1 MVLATALTLAS
12 VGSQL
17 LGAGM
22 SFGAARKQKKLQSD
36 AEAEAEA
43 AMNAARKSL
52 EINYMDSLAIQKE
65 PYELERDA
73 ALVAGAQ
80 ATEALR
86 ESDRGMGRVG
96 AIYGQQQQAQ
106 RQIAS
111 AMGQEMFNLDYLSTQ
126 EDTRLRDIGTQ
137 LDLGEV
143 TGAQLAAANAEERRA
158 QQLQAGVQGIGGA
171 AMTGL
176 DQLNLYKKTNSP
188 MEAKVNTTSLTQ
200 TGETPLDRLDAMKK
214 TTDIKIDPFA
224 PDTSRRALPP
234 LARTPGQLPKIPGGY
249 PRTNLI
255 PPVDPS
261 LLTPLPNFYPGVSR
275 GGYMI
280 PPEQGMFDYMYNPPA
295 QINPSNKPLMY

>member
-1 MVLATALTLAS
+1 MAGLMLGLAIAGATT
-12 VGSQL
+12 QL
-17 LGAGM
+17 VGAGM
-22 SFGAARKQKKLQSD
+22 SFADARKQKKVQAQ
-36 AEAEAEA
+36 AEKEADI
-43 AMNAARKSL
+43 AMASARQSL
-52 EINYMDSLAIQKE
+52 EKNYMDSLAIQKE

-111 AMGQEMFNLDYLSTQ
+111 AMGQEMFNLDYLSAQ

-158 QQLQAGVQGIGGA
+158 QQLQAGVAGIGGA

-176 DQLNLYKKTNSP
+176 DSLALYKKDKDPKAPTLKQVERIKSQQALGNFEGQGLFRQDP
-188 MEAKVNTTSLTQ
+188 TVM
-200 TGETPLDRLDAMKK
+200 
-214 TTDIKIDPFA
+214 TDEEFQK
-224 PDTSRRALPP
+224 
-234 LARTPGQLPKIPGGY
+234 
-249 PRTNLI
+249 
-255 PPVDPS
+255 
-261 LLTPLPNFYPGVSR
+261 
-275 GGYMI
+275 M
-280 PPEQGMFDYMYNPPA
+280 
-295 QINPSNKPLMY
+295 INPFGFTQPTQPTQYTGPLRIK

>member
-17 LGAGM
+17 VGSGM
-22 SFGAARKQKKLQSD
+22 SFAAARKQKRAQAQ
-36 AEAEAEA
+36 AEKEADI
-43 AMNAARKSL
+43 AMASARQSL
-52 EINYMDSLAIQKE
+52 EKNYMDSLAIQKE

-86 ESDRGMGRVG
+86 ESERGAGRVG

-111 AMGQEMFNLDYLSTQ
+111 AMGQEMFNLDYLSAQ

-143 TGAQLAAANAEERRA
+143 TSAQLAAANAEERRA
-158 QQLQAGVQGIGGA
+158 QQLQAGVAGIGGA

-176 DQLNLYKKTNSP
+176 DAVALYGKTKP
-188 MEAKVNTTSLTQ
+188 TTSSASGGTDMSKLVSQADLGLGKSVKGLQPTAAQ
-200 TGETPLDRLDAMKK
+200 SLVYGTTP
-214 TTDIKIDPFA
+214 T
-224 PDTSRRALPP
+224 
-234 LARTPGQLPKIPGGY
+234 
-249 PRTNLI
+249 I
-255 PPVDPS
+255 PPQNLDPGFDITATQQANQSRNTPIGNEPIDYIKPPGMNRFLSS
-261 LLTPLPNFYPGVSR
+261 L
-275 GGYMI
+275 
-280 PPEQGMFDYMYNPPA
+280 NPF
-295 QINPSNKPLMY
+295 NVN

>member
-1 MVLATALTLAS
+1 MAGLMLGLAIAGATT
-12 VGSQL
+12 QL
-17 LGAGM
+17 VGAGM
-22 SFGAARKQKKLQSD
+22 SFADARKQKKVQAQ
-36 AEAEAEA
+36 AEKEADI
-43 AMNAARKSL
+43 AMASARKSL
-52 EINYMDSLAIQKE
+52 EKNYMDSLAIQKE

-111 AMGQEMFNLDYLSTQ
+111 AMGQEMFNLDYLSAQ

-158 QQLQAGVQGIGGA
+158 QQLQAGVAGIGGA

-176 DQLNLYKKTNSP
+176 DAVALYGKTKTKAPSKKQVIGSEIKGLKP
-188 MEAKVNTTSLTQ
+188 S
-200 TGETPLDRLDAMKK
+200 DAQKSRYN
-214 TTDIKIDPFA
+214 INA
-224 PDTSRRALPP
+224 PVPP
-234 LARTPGQLPKIPGGY
+234 QLPKTPLEQIM
-249 PRTNLI
+249 TI
-255 PPVDPS
+255 PPVDQS
-261 LLTPLPNFYPGVSR
+261 INTPIGTAPTNF
-275 GGYMI
+275 ML
-280 PPEQGMFDYMYNPPA
+280 PPERGLGSNYMRSTNTTNPFSYLA
-295 QINPSNKPLMY
+295 Y

>member
-17 LGAGM
+17 AGSAM
-22 SFGAARKQKKLQSD
+22 SFAEARKQKRAQAQ
-36 AEAEAEA
+36 AEKEADI
-43 AMNAARKSL
+43 AMASARKSL
-52 EINYMDSLAIQKE
+52 EKNYMDALAIQKE

-111 AMGQEMFNLDYLSTQ
+111 AMGQEMFNLDYLSAQ

-158 QQLQAGVQGIGGA
+158 QQLQAGVAGIGGA

-176 DQLNLYKKTNSP
+176 DALALYKKTEQP
-188 MEAKVNTTSLTQ
+188 PEAKIDTTSLMKVKD
-200 TGETPLDRLDAMKK
+200 TPLDRLNAMNPFDP
-214 TTDIKIDPFA
+214 TGTFNSSVADLNQYRRIDPSQLDPTFG
-224 PDTSRRALPP
+224 TALN
-234 LARTPGQLPKIPGGY
+234 RKLPSSAV
-249 PRTNLI
+249 R
-255 PPVDPS
+255 S
-261 LLTPLPNFYPGVSR
+261 
-275 GGYMI
+275 
-280 PPEQGMFDYMYNPPA
+280 A
-295 QINPSNKPLMY
+295 IN